1 MRIRLGSGL
10 ILLNLLCWLLL
21 GTILLFPSSILRVIL
36 GIPFL
41 LFFPGFSLMAA
52 LFPDKGRPGNIER
65 VAISFGL
72 SIAIVPLIGLLLSY
86 TPYGIRLQPVIFS
99 MAAFILITSVVAW
112 LRQTH
117 LTKEEQPVLE
127 LKLSSP
133 VAGKNRLDKVLTVV
147 LVIVALGTFSIL
159 GYVLTQPKPGETFTE
174 FYILDQEGQA
184 ADYPL
189 ELSVGEEGQI
199 TVGIINHEGK
209 ETDYRVEIS
218 VRQRKI
224 AEAGPINLLDEEKWQ
239 GEMSFVLD
247 VVGPEQKIEI
257 MLYKDSSIEPYL
269 GPLRLWLHVSE

>member
-1 MRIRLGSGL
+1 
-10 ILLNLLCWLLL
+10 
-21 GTILLFPSSILRVIL
+21 
-36 GIPFL
+36 
-41 LFFPGFSLMAA
+41 MAA